1 MTVAELLVAG
11 LKGAGTRAIFGMP
24 GGGSNLDVIDAARRA
39 GLRFVLSQTET
50 GGALMAA
57 AQAEIT
63 GAPGACLC
71 TLGPG
76 VSSIVNGVAHAFLD
90 RVPLVV
96 MTDAIESGPARF
108 EHQRLPHD
116 ALLASITKAS
126 MALTAERPDSVQAA
140 IELATSHPAGPVHF
154 DCAAPA
160 MSADVSLTAV
170 ADGLRQRLEKAVG
183 ARTAPEPPQPSERAC
198 QLLRD
203 ARRPVL
209 IAGLDAR
216 PPGCAAALGALC
228 GRRVFPVFATYKAKG
243 AIADDHPSYA
253 GLFTLGEIE
262 RPLIERA
269 DLIITA
275 GLDAV
280 ELLPRVSR
288 YRQPFIHCAASYPEG
303 QFPPG
308 DHLSMPLTHALEAI
322 DAHLNAAL
330 EWNAADI
337 ARHRDAQRAA
347 VMMAGEGLSPGEAV
361 TIVAEATR
369 AARHVTVDAGAH
381 MFPAMTLLP
390 ADRPGRILISNGL
403 STMGFA
409 LPAAIG
415 AALLAPDDP
424 VVALTG
430 DAGLLMCVGELRTA
444 VREQLRV
451 IVVVMADDE
460 LSLIRIKQDRRGLP
474 SQGVRLGE
482 MDWPGL
488 ARAMGCPGASA
499 SSPDELARAMAAA
512 MDRPG
517 PSLVEARID
526 PSGYSR
532 MLQAIRG

>member
-116 ALLASITKAS
+116 ALLARITKAS

-140 IELATSHPAGPVHF
+140 IELASSHPAGPVHF

-160 MSADVSLTAV
+160 MSADVFLTAV
-170 ADGLRQRLEKAVG
+170 ADGLRQRLKAVA

-216 PPGCAAALGALC
+216 APGSAAALGVLC
-228 GRRVFPVFATYKAKG
+228 GRRAFPVFVTYKAKG

-262 RPLIERA
+262 RPFIERA

-308 DHLSMPLTHALEAI
+308 DHLSMPLAHGLEAI

-337 ARHRDAQRAA
+337 AQHRDAQRAA

-390 ADRPGRILISNGL
+390 TDRLGRILISNGL

-460 LSLIRIKQDRRGLP
+460 LSLIRVKQDRRGLP

-499 SSPDELARAMAAA
+499 SSPDELARAMVTA
-512 MDRPG
+512 MDHPG

>member
-116 ALLASITKAS
+116 ALLARITKAS

-140 IELATSHPAGPVHF
+140 IELASSHPAGPVHF

-160 MSADVSLTAV
+160 MSADVFLTAV
-170 ADGLRQRLEKAVG
+170 ADGLRQRLKAV
-183 ARTAPEPPQPSERAC
+183 AACTAPEPPQPSERAC

-216 PPGCAAALGALC
+216 APGGAAALGVLC
-228 GRRVFPVFATYKAKG
+228 GRRAFPVFVTYKAKG

-262 RPLIERA
+262 RPFIERA

-308 DHLSMPLTHALEAI
+308 DHLSMPLAHALQAI

-337 ARHRDAQRAA
+337 AQHRDAQRAA

-390 ADRPGRILISNGL
+390 TDRLGRILISNGL

-460 LSLIRIKQDRRGLP
+460 LSLIRVKQDRRGLP
-474 SQGVRLGE
+474 SQGVRLGD

-499 SSPDELARAMAAA
+499 SSPDELARAMVTA
-512 MDRPG
+512 MDHPG

>member
-116 ALLASITKAS
+116 ALLARITKAS

-140 IELATSHPAGPVHF
+140 IELASSHPAGPVHF

-170 ADGLRQRLEKAVG
+170 ADGLRQRLKAV
-183 ARTAPEPPQPSERAC
+183 AACTAPEPPQPSERAC

-216 PPGCAAALGALC
+216 APGSAAALGVLC
-228 GRRVFPVFATYKAKG
+228 GRRAFPVFVTYKAKG

-253 GLFTLGEIE
+253 GLFTLG
-262 RPLIERA
+262 
-269 DLIITA
+269 
-275 GLDAV
+275 
-280 ELLPRVSR
+280 
-288 YRQPFIHCAASYPEG
+288 
-303 QFPPG
+303 
-308 DHLSMPLTHALEAI
+308 
-322 DAHLNAAL
+322 
-330 EWNAADI
+330 
-337 ARHRDAQRAA
+337 
-347 VMMAGEGLSPGEAV
+347 
-361 TIVAEATR
+361 
-369 AARHVTVDAGAH
+369 
-381 MFPAMTLLP
+381 
-390 ADRPGRILISNGL
+390 
-403 STMGFA
+403 
-409 LPAAIG
+409 
-415 AALLAPDDP
+415 
-424 VVALTG
+424 
-430 DAGLLMCVGELRTA
+430 
-444 VREQLRV
+444 
-451 IVVVMADDE
+451 
-460 LSLIRIKQDRRGLP
+460 
-474 SQGVRLGE
+474 
-482 MDWPGL
+482 
-488 ARAMGCPGASA
+488 
-499 SSPDELARAMAAA
+499 
-512 MDRPG
+512 
-517 PSLVEARID
+517 
-526 PSGYSR
+526 
-532 MLQAIRG
+532 